1 MEATAEQAIVAVN
14 AAETSEADV
23 KAKKPN
29 ANRAY
34 PTGD

>member
-14 AAETSEADV
+14 AAEMSEADV

-29 ANRAY
+29 A
-34 PTGD
+34 